1 MNEGGGCSQQV
12 KEVKGRGRLG
22 RGEQWA
28 GGRQAREEHGHLL
41 GQSEFDRMGREESI
55 WIICYVNSKDSG
67 TKVDVVIESRV
78 KSSLGKQ
85 KDLFTLGAARA
96 ARKQIRRLEGGKEW
110 HKRMPAIL
118 FCFPSQWQ
126 LWWQS
131 HQMWD

>member
-1 MNEGGGCSQQV
+1 MKEGRGCSQQV

-22 RGEQWA
+22 RGEQGA

-67 TKVDVVIESRV
+67 TKVDVVIERRV

-85 KDLFTLGAARA
+85 KDLLYLGSHRS
-96 ARKQIRRLEGGKEW
+96 
-110 HKRMPAIL
+110 
-118 FCFPSQWQ
+118 SQ
-126 LWWQS
+126 
-131 HQMWD
+131 